1 MDCKVGK
8 QMRTYHGGDIVVV
21 EGGIEHEMWGRQDTE
36 FVCML
41 AGRPAPPE
49 PHARCRGPGA
59 PELLRSA
66 RGGLST

>member
-41 AGRPAPPE
+41 AGRPARTSCPV
-49 PHARCRGPGA
+49 PGS
-59 PELLRSA
+59 RS
-66 RGGLST
+66 T